1 LPTTATGRDV
11 GVKHGL
17 TTADC
22 ATIRFATR
30 VVAQLP
36 WWARK
41 AIMSGNQ
48 RVVSVER
55 KRSAGELPSGL
66 GEGAA
71 LVQWLWAR
79 GHWDE
84 LAAKL
89 QVRREGGFV
98 GVDVLL
104 FLLLFFATGVHRSL
118 KRFGQ
123 WTAPFRKELAG
134 LGGRKA
140 FATPSSVSRY
150 LSAVQFADVR
160 ALTRWLIVEA
170 CDAAALLQHPA
181 AAAYDTH
188 GVAWHAFDW
197 DGTST
202 VLRHRAL
209 PLGDD
214 LPAPARRSAQ
224 TGSAGYTGRKRG
236 EIRFMRAT
244 LQHAGTGLWL
254 DAVLSPE
261 RSDTAAMLPSALD
274 AIDTTCR
281 KAGLARDRVVLR
293 TDGCGGNVPFIAT
306 CLKRQTPFL
315 VRSAH
320 YGLLEEPAI
329 AKALREAAWYE
340 VPSSGSGPTR
350 LAAELGDLL
359 LHPSKN
365 TTTDEGERFEA
376 VRVRMVVS
384 RFAAAEKSGAGIVID
399 GWQYELYATDLPASA
414 WPAAETV
421 ELYYGRCGQE
431 NRFAQEDR
439 ELELDRI
446 FSYNLPGQELAT
458 VVALFLWNWRTIVG
472 FAENP
477 PPQRQPT
484 RAARQAV
491 VAESLLDAI
500 VRGATQCT
508 ADAPGMASLDSA
520 ASVEEPTLTTA
531 VDGATPSSSEP
542 STSALDPSLRILLNQ
557 LPWDEITED
566 LPPNWERAET
576 ADALRCPAGAQL
588 PVRAITAPRNG
599 RAPRVEFLA
608 SLSSCRSC
616 SPELRCIDAAATGSA
631 KKVTRAIAP
640 PLAAALHPLLANK
653 AAKRARRDSDRG
665 RHLPT
670 PTAWSTNASPSPLI
684 ARNDHHWAGPFATI
698 PPLLLPAQLRRIA
711 KDALGSLEVRI
722 EIVTPLREPRHPALA
737 SSAADRQHR
746 RLTWPQRRERNAL
759 DPGASV
765 SIYLIG
771 DAAVVKRHLPD
782 AKVSC
787 LAA

>member
-1 LPTTATGRDV
+1 
-11 GVKHGL
+11 
-17 TTADC
+17 
-22 ATIRFATR
+22 
-30 VVAQLP
+30 
-36 WWARK
+36 
-41 AIMSGNQ
+41 MSGNR

-55 KRSAGELPSGL
+55 KRSAGELPSGF
-66 GEGAA
+66 GESA
-71 LVQWLWAR
+71 LVVRWLQAR

-84 LAAKL
+84 LVAKP

-118 KRFGQ
+118 KRFGH
-123 WTAPFRKELAG
+123 WTAPYRKELAG

-140 FATPSSVSRY
+140 FATPSSISRY

-160 ALTRWLIVEA
+160 ALTQRLLVET
-170 CDAAALLQHPA
+170 CDATALLQHPA
-181 AAAYDTH
+181 AATYDTE
-188 GVAWHAFDW
+188 GAAWHTFDW

-202 VLRHRAL
+202 VVRHRAL

-214 LPAPARRSAQ
+214 LPEPVRRSAQ

-261 RSDTAAMLPSALD
+261 RSDTAASLPSALD
-274 AIDTTCR
+274 AIDATCR

-293 TDGCGGNVPFIAT
+293 TDGCGGNVPFITA
-306 CLKRQTPFL
+306 CRKRQTPF
-315 VRSAH
+315 VTRSAH
-320 YGLLEEPAI
+320 YGLLKAPAI
-329 AKALREAAWYE
+329 VEALRQATWYE

-350 LAAELGDLL
+350 FAAELGDVL
-359 LHPSKN
+359 LHSSKN

-376 VRVRMVVS
+376 VRARMVVS
-384 RFAAAEKSGAGIVID
+384 RFATAQKSGAGVVID
-399 GWQYELYATDLPASA
+399 GWQYELYATDLPAEA

-458 VVALFLWNWRTIVG
+458 VVALFLWNWRTTVG

-477 PPQRQPT
+477 PPPKPPT
-484 RAARQAV
+484 RAARHAV
-491 VAESLLDAI
+491 VAEPLLDVVA
-500 VRGATQCT
+500 RAATQYT
-508 ADAPGMASLDSA
+508 ADAPGMASSDSP
-520 ASVEEPTLTTA
+520 ASVEEPTLTSPA
-531 VDGATPSSSEP
+531 DGGTPSTSEP
-542 STSALDPSLRILLNQ
+542 STSALEQSLPRLLNQ
-557 LPWDEITED
+557 LRWDEITAGLE
-566 LPPNWERAET
+566 PNWERAET
-576 ADALRCPAGAQL
+576 PGALRCPAGALL
-588 PVRAITAPRNG
+588 PVRAITAPRHG
-599 RAPRVEFLA
+599 RGPRVEFLA

-616 SPELRCIDAAATGSA
+616 SPQFRCIDAAATGSA

-640 PLAAALHPLLANK
+640 ALADALKPLLANRE
-653 AAKRARRDSDRG
+653 AKRTRRNPDRG
-665 RHLPT
+665 QHLPRQ
-670 PTAWSTNASPSPLI
+670 TATSTNAAPSPLL
-684 ARNDHHWAGPFATI
+684 ARNDHHRTGPFATV
-698 PPLLLPAQLRRIA
+698 PPLLLPAQLRRTA
-711 KDALGSLEVRI
+711 KDAFGLLEVRI
-722 EIVTPLREPRHPALA
+722 EIVTPHREPRHPALA

-746 RLTWPQRRERNAL
+746 RLTWQQRHARNAL

-771 DAAVVKRHLPD
+771 DVAVVKRHLPD
-782 AKVSC
+782 AQVAGH
-787 LAA
+787 AA

>member
-1 LPTTATGRDV
+1 
-11 GVKHGL
+11 
-17 TTADC
+17 
-22 ATIRFATR
+22 
-30 VVAQLP
+30 
-36 WWARK
+36 
-41 AIMSGNQ
+41 MSGNR

-55 KRSAGELPSGL
+55 KRSAGELPSGF

-71 LVQWLWAR
+71 LVQWLCAR
-79 GHWDE
+79 GKWDE

-104 FLLLFFATGVHRSL
+104 FLLLFFTTGVHRSL

-140 FATPSSVSRY
+140 FATPSSVSRF

-160 ALTRWLIVEA
+160 PLTRWLMVEA
-170 CDAAALLQHPA
+170 CDTAALLQHPA
-181 AAAYDTH
+181 AAIYDTH

-209 PLGDD
+209 PAGDD
-214 LPAPARRSAQ
+214 LPPPDRRSAQ
-224 TGSAGYTGRKRG
+224 TGSAGYKGRKRG

-254 DAVLSPE
+254 DAVLSSE
-261 RSDTAAMLPSALD
+261 RSDTAALLPSALD
-274 AIDTTCR
+274 AIDATCR

-293 TDGCGGNVPFIAT
+293 TDGCGGNVPFITA
-306 CLKRQTPFL
+306 CVKRQTPFL

-320 YGLLEEPAI
+320 YGQLKEPAI
-329 AKALREAAWYE
+329 AQALREAAWYE
-340 VPSSGSGPTR
+340 VPCSGSGPTR

-365 TTTDEGERFEA
+365 TTTDEGERFEP
-376 VRVRMVVS
+376 VHVRMVVS
-384 RFAAAEKSGAGIVID
+384 RFATAEKSGAGIVIES
-399 GWQYELYATDLPASA
+399 WQYELYATNLPASA

-458 VVALFLWNWRTIVG
+458 VVALFLWNWRTMVG

-477 PPQRQPT
+477 PPQKQPT
-484 RAARQAV
+484 LAARHAV
-491 VAESLLDAI
+491 VAEPLLDAI
-500 VRGATQCT
+500 VPGATQCT
-508 ADAPGMASLDSA
+508 ADAPGMASLDSP
-520 ASVEEPTLTTA
+520 ASVEPTLTTA
-531 VDGATPSSSEP
+531 ADGATPSTNEP
-542 STSALDPSLRILLNQ
+542 SRSALEPSLRMLLNQ

-566 LPPNWERAET
+566 LPPHWERAET
-576 ADALRCPAGAQL
+576 ADALRCPAGALL
-588 PVRAITAPRNG
+588 PVGAITAPRNG
-599 RAPRVEFLA
+599 RAPRVEFVA

-616 SPELRCIDAAATGSA
+616 SSELRCFDAAATGTA

-640 PLAAALHPLLANK
+640 SLAAALHPLLANK

-670 PTAWSTNASPSPLI
+670 STASSTNASPSPLI
-684 ARNDHHWAGPFATI
+684 ARNDHHRPGLFAAV

-722 EIVTPLREPRHPALA
+722 DIVTPLREPRHPALA

-746 RLTWPQRRERNAL
+746 RLTWTQRHERNAL
-759 DPGASV
+759 DPTASV
-765 SIYLIG
+765 SIYFIG
-771 DAAVVKRHLPD
+771 DAGVVQRHLPD
-782 AKVSC
+782 AKASC